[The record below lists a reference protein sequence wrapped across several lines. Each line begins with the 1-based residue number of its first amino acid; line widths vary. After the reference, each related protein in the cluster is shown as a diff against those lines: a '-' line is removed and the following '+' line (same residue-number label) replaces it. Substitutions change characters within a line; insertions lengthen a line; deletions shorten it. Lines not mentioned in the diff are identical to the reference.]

1 MTFTLTLRAICATAW
16 RTHHAHHCATV
27 REAVSDNGV
36 LGGVA

>member
-1 MTFTLTLRAICATAW
+1 MKTALLRAVYLTAF

-27 REAVSDNGV
+27 REAVNDNGV

>member
-1 MTFTLTLRAICATAW
+1 MTPSYLMRIGARTMW

-27 REAVSDNGV
+27 REAVNDNGV